1 MEIEMNTNIKNLPT
15 DQTYFTEIG
24 YSDSHVWV
32 EIARS
37 ATGKTVH
44 LARVE
49 VDADPEWTA
58 KMKAHVG
65 GFCAHVSNQNEQ
77 TWLFARIVPGWITK
91 IRQTKKG
98 WSHQGVRF
106 VEGRAHRIHD
116 YNF

>member
-1 MEIEMNTNIKNLPT
+1 MNTNIKNLPEGR
-15 DQTYFTEIG
+15 TYFTELA

-32 EIARS
+32 EISRS

-44 LARVE
+44 LAPVQ
-49 VDADPEWTA
+49 VDADPEWRA
-58 KMKAHVG
+58 RMKAQVG

-77 TWLFARIVPGWITK
+77 TWLFRGILAGWTK
-91 IRQTKKG
+91 TIRQTKKG

-106 VEGRAHRIHD
+106 VEGQARHFRD